1 MDLQRFRWL
10 LDAYGAD
17 LERWPEAERDAARA
31 LLIRSPEAAEAR
43 RETAELD
50 RLMWQPGPAPSTASI
65 ERVVARVAAAAGG
78 VRRTALWPQVAL
90 LAGMAVLGFAAGWLG
105 ATDEE
110 TSLRHDNIVNLVF
123 DGDRAGGA
131 DL

>member
-1 MDLQRFRWL
+1 MELHRFRWL

-17 LERWPEAERDAARA
+17 LARWPQAERDAAQA
-31 LLIRSPEAAEAR
+31 LLHRSREAAEAQ

-50 RLMWQPGPAPSTASI
+50 RLMRRPAPVPSAASV
-65 ERVVARVAAAAGG
+65 ERLVARLDITKAGM
-78 VRRTALWPQVAL
+78 RRPALWQQLTL
-90 LAGMAVLGFAAGWLG
+90 LAAVAVLGFAAGWLG
-105 ATDEE
+105 PVPEDV
-110 TSLRHDNIVNLVF
+110 SLHRDNIVNLVF